1 MAKYL
6 GGSTPYKNFVIKQ
19 KDDDFFLTFST
30 GTFTKKTISICDTI
44 ITAEIITK
52 ENQRKFLSSTG
63 WGFLGLVMGGGLAAL
78 ASGFIGGKKARIVV
92 ACELNNGWRCAL
104 ELTQKEYEALII
116 LVPKKQNDSEILN
129 NLRQLQELQALGI
142 ITVEEFEAK
151 RQKLIKDLI
160 PQQSTIE
167 NTCKKNKELLT
178 SNEVPPKNIL
188 VPNTNFQRKINLMEQ
203 SEKVSKYSGCSRLG
217 CLTIIIFFILLI
229 SLNNSNHSV
238 TTQPL
243 SQPTAIQNN
252 ITPNTT
258 TVSTPPKTTQEQ
270 LKMPKFEAIDTKMGA
285 NLISIAAYYN
295 DRNKEN
301 IILAARCWFRQKG
314 NKNVFV
320 YFVNDPTYRI
330 DRRREETEKVLA
342 FYESVN
348 GGSVLYFLNPD
359 GTPYETIHID

>member
-1 MAKYL
+1 
-6 GGSTPYKNFVIKQ
+6 
-19 KDDDFFLTFST
+19 
-30 GTFTKKTISICDTI
+30 
-44 ITAEIITK
+44 
-52 ENQRKFLSSTG
+52 
-63 WGFLGLVMGGGLAAL
+63 
-78 ASGFIGGKKARIVV
+78 
-92 ACELNNGWRCAL
+92 
-104 ELTQKEYEALII
+104 
-116 LVPKKQNDSEILN
+116 
-129 NLRQLQELQALGI
+129 
-142 ITVEEFEAK
+142 
-151 RQKLIKDLI
+151 
-160 PQQSTIE
+160 
-167 NTCKKNKELLT
+167 
-178 SNEVPPKNIL
+178 
-188 VPNTNFQRKINLMEQ
+188 MEQ

-285 NLISIAAYYN
+285 HLISIAAYYN

-301 IILAARCWFRQKG
+301 IILA
-314 NKNVFV
+314 V

>member
-6 GGSTPYKNFVIKQ
+6 GGSAPYKNFVVKQ

-30 GTFTKKTISICDTI
+30 GTFTKKTISLRDTI

-52 ENQRKFLSSTG
+52 ENQRKFLSSTS
-63 WGFLGLVMGGGLAAL
+63 WGFLGLLMSGGLAAL

-116 LVPKKQNDSEILN
+116 LVPKKQNDSEILS
-129 NLRQLQELQALGI
+129 NLRQLKELQELGI
-142 ITVEEFEAK
+142 LTVEEFEEK
-151 RQKLIKDLI
+151 RQKLIKELI
-160 PQQSTIE
+160 PQQSIIE

-178 SNEVPPKNIL
+178 NNEVTPKNIL
-188 VPNTNFQRKINLMEQ
+188 TPNTNFQREINMIEQ
-203 SEKVSKYSGCSRLG
+203 SEKISKYSGRLG
-217 CLTIIIFFILLI
+217 CLTIIIFFILLM
-229 SLNNSNHSV
+229 SLSNSNHSA

-258 TVSTPPKTTQEQ
+258 NVSTPQKTTQEQ
-270 LKMPKFEAIDTKMGA
+270 LKMPKFEAIDTKMGT

-295 DRNKEN
+295 DRSKEN

-320 YFVNDPTYRI
+320 YFVNDPTYSI
-330 DRRREETEKVLA
+330 DRRREETAKVLA